1 MHNFSWTAGTVF
13 WLFVLCRCQSV
24 LAQGE
29 TPNDPAYRR
38 YPADPHQEGLFLL
51 DMEQAWKLEKGSPQV
66 LVAVVDLAFNV
77 EHPDLKGKL
86 WSNPREVPDNGQDD
100 DGNGCVDDVHGWD
113 FLDNDAT
120 LDGPQAEHGNHVAGI
135 LAAQTNNGT
144 GIAGMAPNCPLM
156 LVKVGLAGCLR
167 DGAIMARAV
176 RYCVDNGARLIC
188 MNHGL
193 SEHFP
198 GWHVPVGGEL
208 KAACDDAYRRGALV
222 VSCTTSNDGRYYPMC
237 FQCGYDSVMGTG
249 ASDLLGKPSNIYGG
263 SLACEVIAPG
273 GQDDAGNRHSK
284 ESIYSCYQL
293 AGTQYHYWSGGCM
306 ATPHV
311 VGLLALVL
319 SHYEGI
325 DVEQARQIVRNTAKG
340 EKPGFDVRWGNGL
353 IQPVAALSLT
363 PEQIAAKPVLE
374 APTPVERTGVQD
386 SPVYAVKVR
395 NEGALDARV
404 RLSLLQQ
411 GRGLANREA
420 TAAGLETTEIGFP
433 AQGLPPAGELTVQ
446 MEPLGMARPRVY
458 DDVLEIK
465 LRVADEDVALRPGTE
480 GPDVVVVRVHNE
492 GSVDAERVAVILHH
506 HEPAVA
512 QRTGAASRMIEVQ
525 VVAVPAAGA
534 AAAEFFIEDR
544 SVLSDLW
551 VEIEQLDVGAPHVP
565 RDRGKARLPVAEVVR
580 LRAEAGNRSLT
591 TSATAQDEVKPIAHF
606 KLDEGT
612 SDRVTDS
619 LEHKLTGTIQGAR
632 WTTVGEELCLAF
644 DGTSAGVE
652 IPDHRCLSGMKALR
666 IDARVR
672 FDQPLETIEPIAYKW
687 RSGRESA
694 SFGLALLGGHPYV
707 LIRTDQTGYTELH
720 CKDLAVAPGQ
730 WHTVSLLY
738 TGAVLTALVDG
749 RPSELAEVAYGAIDH
764 CPQPLRLGSATDK
777 AGKLVSFFRGQMSEV
792 KIGVPEAEP
801 LTTAIPGRLET
812 DRVVRLLL
820 PGEAETLFLEMAQPG
835 KCQIVATI
843 LEAPDAAEVQ
853 LTVRSEESDGEPI
866 RGTLSRQRPA
876 WDGELGKGR
885 HVLKLEAQPRKVGSS
900 RIRENSEPTVAACAR
915 ETLPNSHEFGYIA
928 YRLKIEGVA
937 DVWQTMFRATDRG
950 AGARADYVAWLSTP
964 APGKGA
970 FEVFNCSE
978 GARFLF
984 LAPRGAVQSVIQT
997 GGVMGDSSGQPRG
1010 GAGVWRQHTF
1020 ATGAVPCGAWFYYPS
1035 DINASGDYAIRG
1047 NSSMTIHWRRPDD
1060 EQVLTKF
1067 AESPTMRVRQL
1078 RIRGGETTREN
1089 RRQRYE
1095 EAIRAGLA
1103 FMTALTEKRDDGYWM
1118 LERWLV
1124 DRQEPRIY
1132 WGNDGQMLCART
1144 FYHTFQRTHDPDH
1157 EAVALG
1163 IARRVAAYQQLDPKQ
1178 LRYGALP
1185 YGLMGHERQVS
1196 WGSSNN
1202 IRTPDLE

>member
-13 WLFVLCRCQSV
+13 WLFVLCRCQSG

-29 TPNDPAYRR
+29 TPNDPAYQR

-86 WSNPREVPDNGQDD
+86 WSNPREVPGNGQDD

-135 LAAQTNNGT
+135 LAAQTDNGI

-249 ASDLLGKPSNIYGG
+249 ASDLQGKPSNIYGG
-263 SLACEVIAPG
+263 SQACEVIAPG

-293 AGTQYHYWSGGCM
+293 TGTQYHYWSGGCM

-340 EKPGFDVRWGNGL
+340 EKPGFDVRWGHGL

-363 PEQIAAKPVLE
+363 PEQIAARPVLE
-374 APTPVERTGVQD
+374 APTPVERTGAQD
-386 SPVYAVKVR
+386 KPVYAVKVR

-404 RLSLLQQ
+404 RLSLLHQ

-420 TAAGLETTEIGFP
+420 TAVGLETTEIGFP
-433 AQGLPPAGELTVQ
+433 AQDLPPLSELTVQ

-480 GPDVVVVRVHNE
+480 GPTAVVVRVHNE
-492 GSVDAERVAVILHH
+492 GSVDAERVAVMLHH

-525 VVAVPAAGA
+525 VVVVPAAGA
-534 AAAEFFIEDR
+534 AEAEFLIEDR

-565 RDRGKARLPVAEVVR
+565 KDRGKARLPVAEVVR
-580 LRAEAGNRSLT
+580 LRTEAGNRSLT
-591 TSATAQDEVKPIAHF
+591 TSATTAQAEAKPIAHF

-612 SDRVTDS
+612 GDRVTDG
-619 LEHKLTGTIQGAR
+619 LEHKLTGTIQGAKWASDGTR
-632 WTTVGEELCLAF
+632 ACLAF

-652 IPDHRCLSGMKALR
+652 IPGHPCLSGMKALR

-672 FDQPLETIEPIAYKW
+672 FDQPLQTIEPIAYKW

-707 LIRTDQTGYTELH
+707 LIRTDQTGFTELH
-720 CKDLAVAPGQ
+720 CKDLVVAPGQ
-730 WHTVSLLY
+730 WHTVSFLY
-738 TGAVLTALVDG
+738 TGTVLTALVDG
-749 RPSELAEVAYGAIDH
+749 RASELAEVACGAIDH

-777 AGKLVSFFRGQMSEV
+777 AGKPVSFFRGQMSEL
-792 KIGVPEAEP
+792 KIGVPEPEP
-801 LTTAIPGRLET
+801 VMTVIPGRLEM
-812 DRVVRLLL
+812 DRVVRGLV

-853 LTVRSEESDGEPI
+853 LTVRPEESDREPI
-866 RGTLSRQRPA
+866 RAALSRQRAA
-876 WDGELGKGR
+876 WEGELGKGR
-885 HVLKLEAQPRKVGSS
+885 YVIQLEAQQR
-900 RIRENSEPTVAACAR
+900 
-915 ETLPNSHEFGYIA
+915 IA
-928 YRLKIEGVA
+928 YRLTIEGVS

-984 LAPRGAVQSVIQT
+984 LASRGAVQSVIQT

-1020 ATGAVPCGAWFYYPS
+1020 ATGAVPCGAWIYYPS

-1060 EQVLTKF
+1060 EQVRTKF

-1078 RIRGGETTREN
+1078 KIRGGEITPAN
-1089 RRQRYE
+1089 RRQRYD
-1095 EAIRAGLA
+1095 EAIRAGLG
-1103 FMTALTEKRDDGYWM
+1103 FMTTLTEKRDDGYWM
-1118 LERWLV
+1118 FERWLV

-1144 FYHTFQRTHDPDH
+1144 FYHTFQTTRDFDH

-1178 LRYGALP
+1178 PRYGALP
-1185 YGLMGHERQVS
+1185 YGLIGDERKIS

-1202 IRTPDLE
+1202 I